1 MAWAHSSQETLES
14 QSWGLK
20 VLQFLILSVLPVNY
34 ARDSFE
40 GQLPWVTLLQ
50 KQSPLY
56 RGV

>member
-14 QSWGLK
+14 HSWVLK
-20 VLQFLILSVLPVNY
+20 LKFLILSVLPVNY

-50 KQSPLY
+50 KQSPLC

>member
-14 QSWGLK
+14 HRWVLK
-20 VLQFLILSVLPVNY
+20 LKFLILSVLPVNY
-34 ARDSFE
+34 AIDSFE

-56 RGV
+56 

>member
-14 QSWGLK
+14 HNWVLK
-20 VLQFLILSVLPVNY
+20 VLKFLILSVLPVNY

-50 KQSPLY
+50 KQSPLC